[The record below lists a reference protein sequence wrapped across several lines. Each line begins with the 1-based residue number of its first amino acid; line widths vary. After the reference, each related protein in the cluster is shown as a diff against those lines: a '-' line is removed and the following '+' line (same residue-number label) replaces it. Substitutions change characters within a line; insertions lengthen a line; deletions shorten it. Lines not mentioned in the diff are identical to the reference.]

1 MQDIDDAMKQ
11 ICEEIRVFEGTAE
24 RTGEQLEL
32 RGLKAHKNGCTSMR
46 DLSANTKS
54 SATATSTSPSAT
66 GPTAQPT
73 VSLDNVKWI
82 GLDKAFQPASASRRG
97 RMTSRTSGALSF
109 HARFLSFTS
118 KRALCQT
125 PAVVSSHQRC

>member
-1 MQDIDDAMKQ
+1 MKS

-46 DLSANTKS
+46 DLVRKYKILGDGHFYLPIGNWPDGA
-54 SATATSTSPSAT
+54 PS
-66 GPTAQPT
+66 

-82 GLDKAFQPASASRRG
+82 GLDKAF
-97 RMTSRTSGALSF
+97 
-109 HARFLSFTS
+109 HARQRF
-118 KRALCQT
+118 A
-125 PAVVSSHQRC
+125 PAIRRDDDEP

>member
-1 MQDIDDAMKQ
+1 MKQ

-46 DLSANTKS
+46 DLVRKYKILGDGHFYLPVGNWPAG
-54 SATATSTSPSAT
+54 A
-66 GPTAQPT
+66 PT

-82 GLDKAFQPASASRRG
+82 GLDKAF
-97 RMTSRTSGALSF
+97 
-109 HARFLSFTS
+109 HAR
-118 KRALCQT
+118 
-125 PAVVSSHQRC
+125 QRFAPRVEEDGS